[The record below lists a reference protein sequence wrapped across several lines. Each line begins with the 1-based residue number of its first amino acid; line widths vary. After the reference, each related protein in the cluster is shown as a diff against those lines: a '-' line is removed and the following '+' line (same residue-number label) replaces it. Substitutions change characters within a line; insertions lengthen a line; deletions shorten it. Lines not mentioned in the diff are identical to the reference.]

1 METAWKGEEE
11 YALEV
16 VDEEEEDEKD
26 EGVDSVVKAGSIT
39 PETTLPKT
47 KKSHWG
53 WMNLSL
59 TLILQLHSSFE
70 CTVTYFSFR
79 VKKKNTFWLQARMT
93 LNNIQYKLA
102 VHTTY
107 SLITLPL

>member
-47 KKSHWG
+47 KK
-53 WMNLSL
+53 
-59 TLILQLHSSFE
+59 
-70 CTVTYFSFR
+70 
-79 VKKKNTFWLQARMT
+79 
-93 LNNIQYKLA
+93 
-102 VHTTY
+102 
-107 SLITLPL
+107 ITLRLNES